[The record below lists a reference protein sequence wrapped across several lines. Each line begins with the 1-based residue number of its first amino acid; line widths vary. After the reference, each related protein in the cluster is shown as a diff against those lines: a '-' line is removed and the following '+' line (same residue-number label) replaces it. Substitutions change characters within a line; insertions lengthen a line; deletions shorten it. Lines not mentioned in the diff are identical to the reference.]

1 MLSSHKKLW
10 LKGALAVA
18 LISPIIL
25 ATVVSCSNQPEKQPG
40 SGIGGGGETPPVG
53 GGSGGGGGSVD
64 TPQLPTFVQKQ
75 LDQVQN
81 LVINNKTWSKITDFN
96 AKRCLLYTSDAA
108 DEVY

>member
-1 MLSSHKKLW
+1 MI
-10 LKGALAVA
+10 KGALAVA

-40 SGIGGGGETPPVG
+40 SGIGGGG
-53 GGSGGGGGSVD
+53 SVD

-81 LVINNKTWSKITDFN
+81 LVINNKTWSKNYRF
-96 AKRCLLYTSDAA
+96 
-108 DEVY
+108 